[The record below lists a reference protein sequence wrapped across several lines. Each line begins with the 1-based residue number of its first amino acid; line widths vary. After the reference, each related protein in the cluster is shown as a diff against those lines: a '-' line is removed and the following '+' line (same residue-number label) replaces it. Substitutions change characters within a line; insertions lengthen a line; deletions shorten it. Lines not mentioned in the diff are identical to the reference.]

1 MKPFVVDAGV
11 QCNLF
16 LAATTLKSET
26 GVQCN
31 MKTEECTLTSTPLKE
46 YHQPEFSEEEGMD
59 TSGMSFYPSQESTS
73 T

>member
-1 MKPFVVDAGV
+1 M

-16 LAATTLKSET
+16 LGVPPLTSET
-26 GVQCN
+26 GVQCS
-31 MKTEECTLTSTPLKE
+31 MKREESTLTSTPLKE